1 MNNDDVDIIFQKLH
15 NYVEYIDLML
25 QESYMIIVIIRL
37 MIIKQN
43 QTRVSFTLILFIRN
57 VIK

>member
-43 QTRVSFTLILFIRN
+43 QTRVSFTLTLFIRN